1 MATDDTANDST
12 KATAADADAVAE
24 NSTPSP
30 DPAAKG
36 SDAEK
41 TVDTNKTVV
50 MPTAVDTDK
59 TVVMP
64 TAVDTDKTVTMPTAV
79 DTEKTVTIDKSASA
93 PAPAAPAV
101 AESAPAK
108 SRGAWLVAAA
118 AGVAAVALGTA
129 LAVFVVLWS
138 QRGEKIDAAKDATAA
153 ACDFVRT
160 VSVFDGN
167 GDLKPYFEGVEA
179 KSTGELQS
187 SFRTGTEG
195 LRSAMVEIGAKSTIE
210 ELQCAPISVN
220 DDQVMVAGTWIQY
233 QSNKL
238 AAEARPMIF
247 PVQLTVNNV
256 DGKWLVSMMKSPIL
270 DRLGMGGTMGG
281 VAPGA
286 APAPAPG
293 N

>member
-59 TVVMP
+59 TVTMP

-79 DTEKTVTIDKSASA
+79 DTEKTVTIDKSAVA
-93 PAPAAPAV
+93 PVPAAPAPAV

-129 LAVFVVLWS
+129 LAVFVVLWA

-220 DDQVMVAGTWIQY
+220 DDQVMVAGTWVQY

-286 APAPAPG
+286 APAPG